1 MKKIALCSALLASLL
16 FTGSA
21 FASTVSYTISDILST
36 PSYTVANSGQT
47 YAGTGFVGMYNGNSF
62 GHLFGLEGAYSKT
75 NMEVDISAL
84 AGAHIVSASLGFV
97 LMENYGQTGTLTITG
112 YDATGA
118 LGYQYNAPTAA
129 YGAVSNNF
137 ANGAQQSFDVTS
149 LVQAA
154 LLQNENW
161 LGMHLENSAAG
172 RWSYTGT
179 SQYSVD
185 RAQARLLVEFAPAAN
200 VPEPGPL
207 ALIGLGLAGLAAA
220 GRRKTRSA

>member
-16 FTGSA
+16 CTGSA
-21 FASTVSYTISDILST
+21 FASTVSYTISDILNT
-36 PSYTVANSGQT
+36 PNYSVNNSGQT
-47 YAGTGFVGMYNGNSF
+47 YAGTGFVGMYSNSTF
-62 GHLFGLEGAYSKT
+62 AHLFGLEGAFSKT
-75 NMEVDISAL
+75 NMEVDISGL
-84 AGAHIVSASLGFV
+84 AGAHIVL
-97 LMENYGQTGTLTITG
+97 LENYDQTGSLTITG

-137 ANGAQQSFDVTS
+137 AAGAQQSFNVTS

-161 LGMHLENSAAG
+161 LGLHLQNSSQG
-172 RWSYTGT
+172 RWTYTGG
-179 SQYSVD
+179 QYSVD
-185 RAQARLLVEFAPAAN
+185 RAQARLVVEFAPATT

-220 GRRKTRSA
+220 RRRKTKSA

>member
-16 FTGSA
+16 CTGSA
-21 FASTVSYTISDILST
+21 FASTVSYTISDILNT
-36 PSYTVANSGQT
+36 PNYSVNNSGQT
-47 YAGTGFVGMYNGNSF
+47 YAGTGFVGMYSNSTF
-62 GHLFGLEGAYSKT
+62 AHLFGLEGAFSKT
-75 NMEVDISAL
+75 NMEVDISGL

-97 LMENYGQTGTLTITG
+97 LLENYDQTGSLTITG

-137 ANGAQQSFDVTS
+137 ANGAQQSFDVTA

-161 LGMHLENSAAG
+161 LGLHLQNSSQG
-172 RWSYTGT
+172 RWTYTGT
-179 SQYSVD
+179 GQASAD
-185 RAQARLLVEFAPAAN
+185 RAQARLVVEFAPATT

-220 GRRKTRSA
+220 GRRKTKAE